1 MDKKLSL
8 ERDNFLGT
16 QKGKEREYGFE
27 RIIVIIYIDMKNRT
41 IKIFHVLLGV
51 TIACM
56 MITYIFK
63 PNCLMESVGILSI
76 IAFILFAI
84 EVFVYHFNNVCTIII
99 SFCRSKFLELSGD
112 VAEKLEQYSKRLMA
126 LQQNTE
132 PLNLLAPRI
141 VDKSEYV
148 SILKSAIDDENV
160 RNVAL
165 SGTYGS
171 GKSSII
177 KTFERNYPKYKCLNL
192 SLAAFAE
199 EFQFL
204 QNDSNPDDK
213 IKGDRGQ
220 SFVNPDVVQMEQLE
234 FSLVQQFFYH
244 VKASGIPDSR
254 FGRIRRWNRT
264 EKGIWSIAILFFAI
278 SLFYVVDSSKF
289 FDLFPSLKV
298 YTDYLRYISLGGI
311 GVGLLVISYRLVT
324 FFHKMSG
331 GHIKFMDYEVDVQKD
346 IKVSVFN
353 RYLDELVYLF
363 QTTGYQVVVLEDLD
377 RFKSTSIYTKLR
389 ELNLLLNQSE
399 DIGRRIVF
407 VYALRDDI
415 FHTSQERTKFFDY
428 IIPVLPH
435 TSVANSASQFVKEF
449 GTIEGNSD
457 DECALHKSFLNDVA
471 PFIGD
476 LRTIKAIVSDF
487 KITSKR
493 LNSNLKKDNLLAII
507 IYKNLCPKDFELI
520 YEGKGPIHDTFEK
533 ESDYKEERKKE
544 IKKKKEEIE
553 EKISKVKEE
562 RLISVKELNS
572 IVVSA
577 AIIAVPAG
585 CHICNS
591 RGSQIAYA
599 DLFFDDN
606 IHRILKGELYY
617 RKESYYGDIKCI
629 TKEKVLS
636 SLGGDFNY
644 KSRKTLIEQNSSVS
658 LRKLTEERDACI
670 RQLDNIVK
678 KTMREMCE
686 LDKEL
691 LPTKTEDYNTNLLN
705 FLIRRG
711 YIDESYYFYIT
722 DIKTDSDEEGLL
734 SQNDNA
740 YLLSVKGI
748 GASEEDEMSRHIDDP
763 KLLLQFII
771 PQDFVGDKILN
782 FDLVHEIIQSKDEKN
797 LELLKNK
804 LKSHCDS
811 VLDFINRYA
820 FLKIADD
827 GFILLV
833 AQQYDH
839 IWADVESNRLFSN
852 EAKMNLFKKMM
863 IYATIN
869 DLEKQNEDGLLA
881 DYLRQS
887 NYSDVFDGVQTDKA
901 RQVIKQYNVRFLTL
915 VDDRN
920 SSNLLDYIYQ
930 NDYYEHNSHNVWVLL
945 EAYSDINI
953 HDYNNSIYTAINSA
967 NIDPLLSQ
975 INEGID
981 SFVFYCILADG
992 NTSESTESIISILNN
1007 DKVSGENKAML
1018 VFHNSTVFEDVKSIA
1033 TTEYKNAL
1041 YECNKVKP
1049 TLANIDYYLNYNT
1062 LTSIDET
1069 LVKYINAN
1077 VQEYIEQLKGQ
1088 DFIPENERVIKCLM
1102 AAVGIDE
1109 DIWKTIFSEVK
1120 YSQCWRGNVLELR
1133 EEQVRYLADNK
1144 LLDFS
1149 VVLFKAIGG
1158 KFRNLY
1164 MHLLCKYSVEVVEH
1178 LTEFNFTA
1186 EELINIAGQ
1195 EAFERYRTNIYA
1207 LITTDKITDESIA
1220 DSYLNYVIED
1230 AAHLDFESL
1239 KKSLNISSDD
1249 KLKMKSVSAYMQQDF
1264 MTDENLTSLLVS
1276 MGEPFSLIVGN
1287 QGEIFELDRSP
1298 EAYQFF
1304 EQLVARKFA
1313 SPRDASRNKYKI
1325 YILKR
1330 H

>member
-1 MDKKLSL
+1 MK
-8 ERDNFLGT
+8 NGV
-16 QKGKEREYGFE
+16 
-27 RIIVIIYIDMKNRT
+27 VIIIRT
-41 IKIFHVLLGV
+41 LLGV
-51 TIACM
+51 AIACM
-56 MITYIFK
+56 MIVYIIK
-63 PNCLMESVGILSI
+63 PIWLIECLSVLSI

-84 EVFVYHFNNVCTIII
+84 EIFVCHFSNVCNKII
-99 SFCRSKFLELSGD
+99 SYCKSKLLLLSGV
-112 VAEKLEQYSKRLMA
+112 VAEKLEQYSKQLMA
-126 LQQNTE
+126 LQQKPE
-132 PLNLLAPRI
+132 PLNLLAPRM

-148 SILKSAIDDENV
+148 SILKSAIDDEDV

-165 SGTYGS
+165 SGAYGS

-199 EFQFL
+199 EFQSL
-204 QNDSNPDDK
+204 QKDSNSGK
-213 IKGDRGQ
+213 KKKGNKANGEEQ
-220 SFVNPDVVQMEQLE
+220 SFVDQKVVQMEQLE

-264 EKGIWSIAILFFAI
+264 EKVVWSIAILFFAI
-278 SLFYVVDSSKF
+278 SLFYVVDSNKF
-289 FDLFPSLKV
+289 FDLLPSLKV
-298 YTDYLRYISLGGI
+298 YTDYLRYISLGII
-311 GVGLLVISYRLVT
+311 GGGLLVISYRLVS

-331 GHIKFMDYEVDVQKD
+331 GHIKFMDYEVDVKKD

-428 IIPVLPH
+428 IIPILPH

-449 GTIEGNSD
+449 GTIEGDSD

-493 LNSNLKKDNLLAII
+493 LNSKLKKDNLLAII

-520 YEGKGPIHDTFEK
+520 FEGKGPIHDTFAK
-533 ESDYKEERKKE
+533 ESEYKEERIKE
-544 IKKKKEEIE
+544 LKKKKDEIE
-553 EKISKVKEE
+553 NKIKEVKEE
-562 RLISVKELNS
+562 RLNSVNELNC

-577 AIIAVPAG
+577 AIKAIPAG

-591 RGSQIAYA
+591 AGSQIAYA
-599 DLFFDDN
+599 DLFSDDYVL
-606 IHRILKGELYY
+606 RILKGELCY
-617 RKESYYGDIKCI
+617 RGNYGGTTRIS
-629 TKEKVLS
+629 KEKVRS
-636 SLGGDFNY
+636 SLGDEFDY
-644 KSRKTLIEQNSSVS
+644 ESRKNLIDLNSSAS
-658 LRKLTEERDACI
+658 LRKLTKDRDAYVQ
-670 RQLDNIVK
+670 QLDSLAK

-686 LDKEL
+686 SDEKL
-691 LPTKTEDYNTNLLN
+691 LPTDTDDYNTNLLN
-705 FLIRRG
+705 FLIKRG
-711 YIDESYYFYIT
+711 YIDERYYYYIT
-722 DIKTDSDEEGLL
+722 DIKSDSDEEGLL

-748 GASEEDEMSRHIDDP
+748 GVSDEDEMSRHIDDP
-763 KLLLQFII
+763 KLLLNFLI
-771 PQDFVGDKILN
+771 PQDFAGDKILN

-797 LELLKNK
+797 LDFLKDK
-804 LKSHCDS
+804 LKSHSDY

-820 FLKIADD
+820 FLETAND
-827 GFILLV
+827 GLISHV

-839 IWADVESNRLFSN
+839 LWADVENNRLFSN
-852 EAKMNLFKKMM
+852 EAKLNLFNKLMR
-863 IYATIN
+863 YAALD

-887 NYSDVFDGVQTDKA
+887 NYSDVFDGVQTEKA
-901 RQVIKQYNVRFLTL
+901 RQIIKLYDVRFLTL
-915 VDDRN
+915 VDDKD
-920 SSNLLDYIYQ
+920 SSNLIDFIYK

-945 EAYSDINI
+945 ETYSDINI
-953 HDYNNSIYTAINSA
+953 HDYENSIYTALKTA

-981 SFVFYCILADG
+981 SFVFYSVLDKA
-992 NTSESTESIISILNN
+992 NTSESTESITSILNN
-1007 DKVSGENKAML
+1007 DKVSGENKTML
-1018 VFHNSTVFEDVKSIA
+1018 VYHNSTVFEDVQSITSA
-1033 TTEYKNAL
+1033 EYKNAL
-1041 YECNKVKP
+1041 FENNKVKP
-1049 TLANIDYYLNYNT
+1049 TLANIDYYLTYNT
-1062 LTSIDET
+1062 LKSIDET
-1069 LVKYINAN
+1069 LMKYINAN

-1088 DFIPENERVIKCLM
+1088 DFIQENKRIIKCLI
-1102 AAVGIDE
+1102 AAVGIDK
-1109 DIWKTIFSEVK
+1109 DIWETIFTEVK
-1120 YSQCWRGNVLELR
+1120 YSQCWSDNVLELR

-1144 LLDFS
+1144 LLDFD
-1149 VVLFKAIGG
+1149 VVLFKAIGA
-1158 KFRNLY
+1158 KFKNIY
-1164 MHLLCKYSVEVVEH
+1164 MHLLCKYPADVVEH

-1186 EELINIAGQ
+1186 EGLINIASQ
-1195 EAFERYRTNIYA
+1195 KDFEGYKTNIYA
-1207 LITTDKITDESIA
+1207 LVTTDIITNESIA
-1220 DSYLNYVIED
+1220 DSYLEYVIED
-1230 AAHLDFESL
+1230 AAHLNFESL
-1239 KKSLNISSDD
+1239 KKSVSITSDD

-1264 MTDENLTSLLVS
+1264 MTDENLAILLTS
-1276 MGEPFSLIVGN
+1276 MGEPFSLIVRN
-1287 QGEIFELDRSP
+1287 QGVIFELDKSA

-1304 EQLVARKFA
+1304 EQLVAHKFA
-1313 SPRDASRNKYKI
+1313 NPRDASKNKYKV

>member
-1 MDKKLSL
+1 MK
-8 ERDNFLGT
+8 NGV
-16 QKGKEREYGFE
+16 
-27 RIIVIIYIDMKNRT
+27 VIIIRT
-41 IKIFHVLLGV
+41 LLGV
-51 TIACM
+51 AIACM
-56 MITYIFK
+56 MIVYIIK
-63 PNCLMESVGILSI
+63 PIWFIECLSVLSI

-84 EVFVYHFNNVCTIII
+84 EIFVCHFSNVCNKII
-99 SFCRSKFLELSGD
+99 SYCKSKLLVLSGV
-112 VAEKLEQYSKRLMA
+112 VAEKLEQYSKQLMA
-126 LQQNTE
+126 LQQKPE
-132 PLNLLAPRI
+132 PLNLLAPRM

-148 SILKSAIDDENV
+148 SILKSAIDDEDV

-165 SGTYGS
+165 SGAYGS

-199 EFQFL
+199 EFQSL
-204 QNDSNPDDK
+204 QKDSNSGNK
-213 IKGDRGQ
+213 TQGNKANGEEQ
-220 SFVNPDVVQMEQLE
+220 SFVNQDVVQMEQLE

-264 EKGIWSIAILFFAI
+264 EKVIWSIAILFFAI

-289 FDLFPSLKV
+289 FDLLPSLKV
-298 YTDYLRYISLGGI
+298 YTDYVRYISLGVI
-311 GVGLLVISYRLVT
+311 GVGLLVLSYRLVT

-377 RFKSTSIYTKLR
+377 RFKNTSIYTKLR
-389 ELNLLLNQSE
+389 ELNQLLNQSE

-449 GTIEGNSD
+449 GTIEGDTD

-493 LNSNLKKDNLLAII
+493 LNRKLKKDNLLAII

-520 YEGKGPIHDTFEK
+520 YEGKGAIHDTFKK
-533 ESDYKEERKKE
+533 ESEFKKKNKDE
-544 IKKKKEEIE
+544 LRQKIDEIETIIKKIKQ
-553 EKISKVKEE
+553 E
-562 RLISVKELNS
+562 RLISIKELNS

-577 AIIAVPAG
+577 AIKVVPAG
-585 CHICNS
+585 FYICNS
-591 RGSQIAYA
+591 GGNPIAYA
-599 DLFFDDN
+599 DLFSDD
-606 IHRILKGELYY
+606 HVQSILKGKLYY
-617 RKESYYGDIKCI
+617 RNYYSGIVCI
-629 TKEKVLS
+629 SKEKVLS
-636 SLGGDFNY
+636 SLGDEFNFD
-644 KSRKTLIEQNSSVS
+644 SRKTLIEQNSRVS
-658 LRKLTEERDACI
+658 LSKLTEDRNAYI
-670 RQLDNIVK
+670 RQLDNLVK

-686 LDKEL
+686 ADDNL
-691 LPTKTEDYNTNLLN
+691 LPTQTDDYNTNLLN
-705 FLIRRG
+705 FLIKRG
-711 YIDESYYFYIT
+711 YIDESYYYYIT
-722 DIKTDSDEEGLL
+722 DIKSDSDEEGLL

-748 GASEEDEMSRHIDDP
+748 GVSDEDEMSRHIDDP
-763 KLLLQFII
+763 KLLLKFLI

-797 LELLKNK
+797 LDFLKDK
-804 LKSHCDS
+804 LKSHSDY

-820 FLKIADD
+820 FLETAND
-827 GFILLV
+827 GLISHV

-839 IWADVESNRLFSN
+839 LWADVENNRLFSN
-852 EAKMNLFKKMM
+852 EAKLNLFNKLMR
-863 IYATIN
+863 YAALD

-887 NYSDVFDGVQTDKA
+887 NYSDVFDGVQTEKA
-901 RQVIKQYNVRFLTL
+901 RQIIKLYDVRFLTL
-915 VDDRN
+915 VDDKD
-920 SSNLLDYIYQ
+920 SSNLIDFIYK
-930 NDYYEHNSHNVWVLL
+930 NDYYEHNSDNVWVLL
-945 EAYSDINI
+945 ETYSDINRQ
-953 HDYNNSIYTAINSA
+953 DYENSIYTAINSA
-967 NIDPLLSQ
+967 NIEPLISQ
-975 INEGID
+975 INEEIE
-981 SFVFYCILADG
+981 SFVFYCVLADA
-992 NTSESTESIISILNN
+992 NTSESTESITSILNN
-1007 DKVSGENKAML
+1007 DKVSGENKTML
-1018 VFHNSTVFEDVKSIA
+1018 VYHNSTVFEDVQSITSA
-1033 TTEYKNAL
+1033 EYKNAL
-1041 YECNKVKP
+1041 FENNKVKP
-1049 TLANIDYYLNYNT
+1049 TLANIDYYLTYNT
-1062 LTSIDET
+1062 LKSIDET
-1069 LVKYINAN
+1069 LMKYINAN
-1077 VQEYIEQLKGQ
+1077 VQEYIEQLKGLN
-1088 DFIPENERVIKCLM
+1088 FIQENKRIIKCM
-1102 AAVGIDE
+1102 IAAVGIDK
-1109 DIWKTIFSEVK
+1109 DIWETIFTEVK
-1120 YSQCWRGNVLELR
+1120 YSQCWSDNVLELR

-1144 LLDFS
+1144 LLDFD
-1149 VVLFKAIGG
+1149 VVLFKAIGA
-1158 KFRNLY
+1158 KFKNIY
-1164 MHLLCKYSVEVVEH
+1164 MHLLCKYPADVVEH

-1186 EELINIAGQ
+1186 EGLINIASQ
-1195 EAFERYRTNIYA
+1195 KDFEGYKTNIYA
-1207 LITTDKITDESIA
+1207 LVTTDIITNESIA
-1220 DSYLNYVIED
+1220 DSYLEYVIED
-1230 AAHLDFESL
+1230 AAHLNFESL
-1239 KKSLNISSDD
+1239 KKSVSITSDD

-1264 MTDENLTSLLVS
+1264 MTDDNLAILLTS
-1276 MGEPFSLIVGN
+1276 MGEPFSLIVRN
-1287 QGEIFELDRSP
+1287 QGVIFELDKSA

-1304 EQLVARKFA
+1304 EQLVAHKFA
-1313 SPRDASRNKYKI
+1313 NPRDASKNKYKV

>member
-1 MDKKLSL
+1 MK
-8 ERDNFLGT
+8 NGV
-16 QKGKEREYGFE
+16 
-27 RIIVIIYIDMKNRT
+27 VIIIRT
-41 IKIFHVLLGV
+41 LLGV
-51 TIACM
+51 AIACM
-56 MITYIFK
+56 MIAYIIK
-63 PNCLMESVGILSI
+63 PIWLIECLCVFSI

-84 EVFVYHFNNVCTIII
+84 EVFICHFSNAYNLILTY
-99 SFCRSKFLELSGD
+99 CRSKLLELSGV
-112 VAEKLEQYSKRLMA
+112 VAEKLEQYSKTLMA
-126 LQQNTE
+126 LQQKPE
-132 PLNLLAPRI
+132 PLNLLAPRM

-148 SILKSAIDDENV
+148 SILRSAIDDENV

-177 KTFERNYPKYKCLNL
+177 KTFERNFPQYKCLNL

-199 EFQFL
+199 EFQSL
-204 QNDSNPDDK
+204 QKDSDSDNK
-213 IKGDRGQ
+213 TKGNKANGEKQ
-220 SFVNPDVVQMEQLE
+220 SFVNQDVVQMEQLE

-264 EKGIWSIAILFFAI
+264 EKVIWSIAILFFAI
-278 SLFYVVDSSKF
+278 SLFYVVDPSKF
-289 FDLFPSLKV
+289 FDLLPSLKG
-298 YTDYLRYISLGGI
+298 YTDYLRYISLGVI
-311 GVGLLVISYRLVT
+311 GGGLLVLSYRLVT

-428 IIPVLPH
+428 IIPILPH
-435 TSVANSASQFVKEF
+435 TSVANSASQFVKEL
-449 GTIEGNSD
+449 GTLVEDSD

-493 LNSNLKKDNLLAII
+493 LNCKLKKDNLLAII

-520 YEGKGPIHDTFEK
+520 FEGKGPIHDTFAK
-533 ESDYKEERKKE
+533 EPENKR
-544 IKKKKEEIE
+544 KKKEELKEKKDEIE
-553 EKISKVKEE
+553 NKIKEVKEE
-562 RLISVKELNS
+562 RLNSVKELNS
-572 IVVSA
+572 IVASA
-577 AIIAVPAG
+577 AIKAIPAG
-585 CHICNS
+585 CYVCNS

-599 DLFFDDN
+599 DLFSDEN
-606 IHRILKGELYY
+606 VLGILKGELCYGGYY
-617 RKESYYGDIKCI
+617 TSATRIS
-629 TKEKVLS
+629 KEKVLS
-636 SLGGDFNY
+636 SLGDEFNY
-644 KSRKTLIEQNSSVS
+644 ESRKNLIEQNSSAS
-658 LRKLTEERDACI
+658 LRKLTEDRDAYI
-670 RQLDNIVK
+670 RQLDNLDK

-686 LDKEL
+686 LDDTL
-691 LPTKTEDYNTNLLN
+691 LSTQTDDYNTNLLN
-705 FLIRRG
+705 FLIKRG
-711 YIDESYYFYIT
+711 YIDERYYYYIT
-722 DIKTDSDEEGLL
+722 DIKSDSNEEGLL

-748 GASEEDEMSRHIDDP
+748 GVSDEDEMSRHIDDP
-763 KLLLQFII
+763 KLLLKFLI

-797 LELLKNK
+797 LELLKHK
-804 LKSHCDS
+804 LKTHSDY

-820 FLKIADD
+820 LLETAND
-827 GFILLV
+827 GLISLV
-833 AQQYDH
+833 AHQYDH
-839 IWADVESNRLFSN
+839 LWADVENNRLFSN
-852 EAKMNLFKKMM
+852 EAKLNLFNKLMR
-863 IYATIN
+863 YAVID
-869 DLEKQNEDGLLA
+869 DLVKQNEDGLLA
-881 DYLRQS
+881 DCLRHS
-887 NYSDVFDGVQTDKA
+887 NYSVVFDGVQTDKA
-901 RQVIKQYNVRFLTL
+901 HQIIKLYNVRFLTL
-915 VDDRN
+915 VDDRD

-930 NDYYEHNSHNVWVLL
+930 NDYYKHNSHNVWVLL
-945 EAYSDINI
+945 ETYSDINI
-953 HDYNNSIYTAINSA
+953 HDYENSIYTALKSA
-967 NIDPLLSQ
+967 NIEPLITQ
-975 INEGID
+975 INEEID
-981 SFVFYCILADG
+981 SFVFNCVLADG
-992 NTSESTESIISILNN
+992 NTSESTESITSILNN
-1007 DKVSGENKAML
+1007 DKVSGENKTML
-1018 VFHNSTVFEDVKSIA
+1018 VFHNSTVFEDVQSVTSA
-1033 TTEYKNAL
+1033 EHKNAL
-1041 YECNKVKP
+1041 FESNKVKP
-1049 TLANIDYYLNYNT
+1049 TLANIDYYLAYNT

-1069 LVKYINAN
+1069 LVKYINAH

-1088 DFIPENERVIKCLM
+1088 DFIQENNRIIKCLISS
-1102 AAVGIDE
+1102 AGIDE

-1120 YSQCWRGNVLELR
+1120 YLQCWSDNVLELR
-1133 EEQVRYLADNK
+1133 EEQIRYLADNK

-1149 VVLFKAIGG
+1149 VVLFKAIGD
-1158 KFRNLY
+1158 KFKNVF
-1164 MHLLCKYSVEVVEH
+1164 MHLLCKYAAEVVEH
-1178 LTEFNFTA
+1178 LPEFKFTA

-1195 EAFERYRTNIYA
+1195 KAFERYTTNIYA
-1207 LITTDKITDESIA
+1207 MITTDKISNDSIA
-1220 DSYLNYVIED
+1220 DSYLKYVIED

-1239 KKSLNISSDD
+1239 KKSINISSDD

-1264 MTDENLTSLLVS
+1264 MTDENLAILLTS
-1276 MGEPFSLIVGN
+1276 MGEPFSLIVKN
-1287 QGEIFELDRSP
+1287 QGVIFELDKSA

-1304 EQLVARKFA
+1304 EQLVAHKFA
-1313 SPRDASRNKYKI
+1313 NPRDASKNKYKI